1 VVASGALGG
10 IAMGGREPEATEALT
25 RVLFIGSGRDQRNLN
40 GVATLF
46 SSGARTL
53 ILTAQ

>member
-1 VVASGALGG
+1 MVASGALGG